1 MSRGGIRRKL
11 AQLQEGGSLSQSEG
25 FWQQPD
31 RKEQMCVL
39 VIVVLTE
46 CMVFGKAIMF
56 DTCQISS
63 LSKSQSYSGFFF

>member
-11 AQLQEGGSLSQSEG
+11 AQLQDGGSLSQSEG

-39 VIVVLTE
+39 VVLTA
-46 CMVFGKAIMF
+46 CMVSGKAIMF

>member
-11 AQLQEGGSLSQSEG
+11 AQLQDGGLLSQSEG

-39 VIVVLTE
+39 VVLTE
-46 CMVFGKAIMF
+46 CMVSVFLPSCLTLAKF
-56 DTCQISS
+56 HRY
-63 LSKSQSYSGFFF
+63 QSHNHIHGFFF